1 MLDRMRPLF
10 ASLNS
15 RRVDYLVIGGVAAI
29 AYGVPRL
36 TLDLDLL
43 IRPTRDNAVS
53 LLASFLDTGLGTAAL
68 ITADELLANEI
79 TVFKDR
85 VRIDVQ
91 TRTPGLDFD
100 AAWSRRNTVE
110 LEGCP
115 VHLVSCEDL
124 IASKKASGRR
134 RDLDDVRLLEG
145 TRKT

>member
-1 MLDRMRPLF
+1 MLDRLRPLF

-15 RRVDYLVIGGVAAI
+15 RQVEYLVIGGVAVI

-43 IRPTRDNAVS
+43 IRPSESNAAA
-53 LLASFLDTGLGTAAL
+53 LLAAFLDAGLGTASL
-68 ITADELLANEI
+68 ITADEVLANEI

-100 AAWSRRNTVE
+100 SAWRCRNTIE

-115 VHLVSCEDL
+115 VHLVSREDL
-124 IASKKASGRR
+124 IASKKASGRV
-134 RDLDDVRLLEG
+134 RDLDDIRLLEKS
-145 TRKT
+145 RQA